1 MITFQEFLE
10 EKDRDINSFIRRALS
25 DHANDPMVQTAIIAD
40 EYNHQRN
47 RTVMNYAKWLY
58 DMNGMKIQDTVSS
71 TNRIACNYFRRLNV
85 QRNTYLLG
93 NGVSFADNRTKEKL
107 GSTFDSAV
115 KNIAYKSLIHG
126 VSFGF
131 WNNTKL
137 INFTIHEFIP
147 FWNEETSALSAG
159 IRFWQL
165 SDDKPMNVTVYEAD
179 GYTDYIEMDNVFV
192 QKADKRAYKTIV
204 QHTDFGGDEVVGT
217 ENYSDLPIKAMWGSE
232 LHQST
237 LIGLRPNIDA
247 YDLIKSGFANDLDDC
262 AEIYWLI
269 SNASGMD
276 EVDMTQFR
284 DRLKLQHI
292 AKVDRDQAVTPYTQE
307 VPSTSRETLLNRIKA
322 DIYEDFGALDVHT
335 VAAGATND
343 HIDAAYQPMDEEADD
358 FEFQVTEFIKQILEL
373 IGIEDEPVYK
383 RNRISNQ
390 MEQVQMLIMEAPYLD
405 EETIISKLPNITVD
419 EVEAIMKRKS
429 AEDLDRFRDVPE
441 EDEEE
446 SVPAEEGAENG

>member
-1 MITFQEFLE
+1 MITFQEFLD

-25 DHANDPMVQTAIIAD
+25 DHASDPMVKTAVLAD
-40 EYNHQRN
+40 EYNHQQN

-58 DMNGMKIQDTVSS
+58 DMNGMKVQDTVSS
-71 TNRIACNYFRRLNV
+71 TNRIASNFFRRLNV

-93 NGVSFADNRTKEKL
+93 NGVLFVDKGTKKKL
-107 GSTFDSAV
+107 GGSFDKAV
-115 KNIAYKSLIHG
+115 KNIAYKALIHG

-131 WNNTKL
+131 WNNNKL

-165 SDDKPMNVTVYEAD
+165 SDNKPMNVTIYEAD
-179 GYTDYIEMDNVFV
+179 GYTDYIEIDNVFV

-204 QHTDFGGDEVVGT
+204 QHTEFGGDEVVGT

-276 EVDMTQFR
+276 EIDMTQFR

-307 VPSTSRETLLNRIKA
+307 VPSGSRETLLNRIKA

-358 FEFQVTEFIKQILEL
+358 FEFQVTEFIKQILSL
-373 IGIEDEPVYK
+373 IGIEDEPKYK

-390 MEQVQMLIMEAPYLD
+390 YEQVQMLVMEAPYLD
-405 EETIISKLPNITVD
+405 EETILSKLPNITVD
-419 EVEAIMKRKS
+419 EVNEIIKRKT
-429 AEDLDRFRDVPE
+429 AEDIDRFGSDSE

-446 SVPAEEGAENG
+446 SEDEEEAAKNG

>member
-58 DMNGMKIQDTVSS
+58 DMNGAKVQDTVSS
-71 TNRIACNYFRRLNV
+71 TNRIASNFFRRLNV

-93 NGVSFADNRTKEKL
+93 NGISFADTGTKKKL

-115 KNIAYKSLIHG
+115 KNIAYKALIHG

-131 WNNTKL
+131 WNNNRL

-165 SDDKPMNVTVYEAD
+165 SDNKPMNVTVYEAD
-179 GYTDYIEMDNVFV
+179 GYTDYVEVDNVFV

-247 YDLIKSGFANDLDDC
+247 YDLIKSGFANDLSDC

-269 SNASGMD
+269 SNASAMD
-276 EVDMTQFR
+276 EVDMNQFR

-292 AKVDRDQAVTPYTQE
+292 AKVDRDQTVTPYTQE
-307 VPSTSRETLLNRIKA
+307 IPSGSRETLLNRIKA
-322 DIYEDFGALDVHT
+322 DLYEDFGGLDVHT
-335 VAAGATND
+335 VSAGATND
-343 HIDAAYQPMDEEADD
+343 HIDAAYQPVDEEADD
-358 FEFQVTEFIKQILEL
+358 FEFQVTEFIKQILDL
-373 IGIEDEPVYK
+373 NGIDDEPVYK

-405 EETIISKLPNITVD
+405 EETILTKLPNVTVD
-419 EVEAIMKRKS
+419 EVEKIIQRKDAEDMERFAGDLNENEEQS
-429 AEDLDRFRDVPE
+429 AEE
-441 EDEEE
+441 EN
-446 SVPAEEGAENG
+446 AAQNG

>member
-58 DMNGMKIQDTVSS
+58 DMNGTKVQDTVSS

-93 NGVSFADNRTKEKL
+93 NGVSFADTGTKEKL

-307 VPSTSRETLLNRIKA
+307 VPSGSRETLLNRIKA

-429 AEDLDRFRDVPE
+429 AEELDRFRDVPE

-446 SVPAEEGAENG
+446 SVPAEEDAENG

>member
-1 MITFQEFLE
+1 MITFQEFLD

-58 DMNGMKIQDTVSS
+58 DMNGAKVQDTVSS
-71 TNRIACNYFRRLNV
+71 TNRIASNFFRRLNV

-93 NGVSFADNRTKEKL
+93 NGVSFADTATKKKL

-115 KNIAYKSLIHG
+115 KNIAYKALIHG

-131 WNNTKL
+131 WNNNKL

-165 SDDKPMNVTVYEAD
+165 SDNKPMNVTVYEAD
-179 GYTDYIEMDNVFV
+179 GYTDYIEVDNVFV

-247 YDLIKSGFANDLDDC
+247 YDLIKSGFANDLSDC

-269 SNASGMD
+269 SNASAMD
-276 EVDMTQFR
+276 EALQSSTFFSLAFR
-284 DRLKLQHI
+284 LHHSLSVLYFHKCCNATSVSLP
-292 AKVDRDQAVTPYTQE
+292 AFFFS
-307 VPSTSRETLLNRIKA
+307 VPDGWSN
-322 DIYEDFGALDVHT
+322 F
-335 VAAGATND
+335 
-343 HIDAAYQPMDEEADD
+343 ADD
-358 FEFQVTEFIKQILEL
+358 
-373 IGIEDEPVYK
+373 
-383 RNRISNQ
+383 
-390 MEQVQMLIMEAPYLD
+390 
-405 EETIISKLPNITVD
+405 
-419 EVEAIMKRKS
+419 
-429 AEDLDRFRDVPE
+429 
-441 EDEEE
+441 
-446 SVPAEEGAENG
+446 